1 LLNKVTKLKHMKN
14 TKNTMP
20 DELFNK
26 LLGLLKLDYD
36 NSDIYNVGMDA
47 EWGDYEINMSI
58 NETDNYQLF
67 VQVFGDSKIQYEP
80 TSSQLKTLNNKILKE
95 LKFLESE
102 NEDAEKQAQQDIE
115 DYNTFGESG
124 ALYSTHY

>member
-1 LLNKVTKLKHMKN
+1 MKN